1 MINLY
6 NVEEGFKIE
15 NIKKKHTIS
24 LILCGV
30 FAFLIVFFITYFSQ
44 KTFVMLLDILI
55 VGSYFSYIFIYHSFI
70 KKNLNAKYHLLAKIQ
85 HFEHEIVEGK
95 ITFIDDKLKTIDSFE
110 VLTLS
115 INNARTVFIELNKLN
130 DILKSN
136 STFKISIVDNFI
148 IGYEVIENV

>member
-1 MINLY
+1 MNNLY
-6 NVEEGFKIE
+6 NIEEGFKIE

-30 FAFLIVFFITYFSQ
+30 FSFLIVFFITYFSP
-44 KTFVMLLDILI
+44 KTFVMILDILI

-85 HFEHEIVEGK
+85 HFDHEIIEGK
-95 ITFIDDKLKTIDSFE
+95 ITFIDNKLKTIDNFE
-110 VLTLS
+110 VITLS
-115 INNARTVFIELNKLN
+115 VNNARTVFIEFDKLN
-130 DILKSN
+130 DDLRSN
-136 STFKISIVDNFI
+136 NNLKISIVDNFL

>member
-15 NIKKKHTIS
+15 NTKKKHTIS

-85 HFEHEIVEGK
+85 HFDHEIVAGK
-95 ITFIDDKLKTIDSFE
+95 ITFIDNKLKTIDSFE

-115 INNARTVFIELNKLN
+115 INNARTVFIELDKLN

>member
-15 NIKKKHTIS
+15 IIKKKHTIS

-30 FAFLIVFFITYFSQ
+30 FAFLIVFFITYFFQ